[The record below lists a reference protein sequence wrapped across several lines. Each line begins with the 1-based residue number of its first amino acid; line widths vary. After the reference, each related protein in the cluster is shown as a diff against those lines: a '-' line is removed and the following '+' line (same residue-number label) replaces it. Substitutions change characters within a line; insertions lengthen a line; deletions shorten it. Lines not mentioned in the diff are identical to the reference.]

1 MTEPCGTLAN
11 SIPGNDIYERCCL
24 TISETSI
31 VQQLQANHVLM
42 SSLVAWAIA
51 QGLKLITWAVAAREW
66 NFKRLVEPGGMPS
79 SHSAFVTSLSTAV
92 GLSMGFDSVMFALAA
107 AFAVVVMYDA
117 SGVRRAA
124 GKQAKVLNAILEDL
138 NRREL
143 HPERLRELLGHTP
156 FEVLVGALLG
166 IVVAAWRMR

>member
-1 MTEPCGTLAN
+1 M
-11 SIPGNDIYERCCL
+11 
-24 TISETSI
+24 TISEASFLQQIQGNDVLITS
-31 VQQLQANHVLM
+31 V
-42 SSLVAWAIA
+42 VAWAIA
-51 QGLKLITWAVAAREW
+51 QGLKLITWAASAGEW

-79 SHSAFVTSLSTAV
+79 SHSAFVTSLSTAI
-92 GLSMGFDSVMFALAA
+92 GMTMGFDSTMFALAF
-107 AFAVVVMYDA
+107 AFAMVVMYDA

-124 GKQAKVLNAILEDL
+124 GKQAKVLNAIIEDL

-166 IVVAAWRMR
+166 ILVAVWRMR

>member
-1 MTEPCGTLAN
+1 M
-11 SIPGNDIYERCCL
+11 I
-24 TISETSI
+24 
-31 VQQLQANHVLM
+31 
-42 SSLVAWAIA
+42 AWAVA
-51 QGLKLITWAVAAREW
+51 QGLKLITWALSAREW

-79 SHSAFVTSLSTAV
+79 SHSAFVTSLATAIGMTV
-92 GLSMGFDSVMFALAA
+92 GFDSVLFALSF
-107 AFAVVVMYDA
+107 AFAMIVMYDA

-156 FEVLVGALLG
+156 FEVVVGALLG
-166 IVVAAWRMR
+166 ILIALWRMR

>member
-1 MTEPCGTLAN
+1 
-11 SIPGNDIYERCCL
+11 
-24 TISETSI
+24 
-31 VQQLQANHVLM
+31 
-42 SSLVAWAIA
+42 
-51 QGLKLITWAVAAREW
+51 
-66 NFKRLVEPGGMPS
+66 MPS

-92 GLSMGFDSVMFALAA
+92 GIELGFDSVIFALAA

-124 GKQAKVLNAILEDL
+124 GRQAKVLNAILEDL

-166 IVVAAWRMR
+166 VVVAVWRMR